1 LSGIHEVL
9 GIAVLAA
16 NLLAAV
22 WGAVA
27 WRRKVPSIAFWPI
40 LRVAQ
45 ATVVAEVV
53 LGGILWATGEKPPDN
68 LHYVYGVAP
77 LVVSLVCEA
86 MRTGAAQKELE
97 DVEDVEDVDALDH
110 REQVLIARRVVIR
123 QMGVMTIGSLLIVTL
138 ALRAASSGG
147 LF

>member
-1 LSGIHEVL
+1 MSGIHEVL

-22 WGAVA
+22 WGGVA
-27 WRRKVPSIAFWPI
+27 WWRKVPSIAFWPI

-45 ATVVAEVV
+45 ATVVAQVL
-53 LGGILWATGEKPPDN
+53 LGGMLWARGDQPPDQ
-68 LHYVYGVAP
+68 LHYIYGLAP
-77 LVVSLVCEA
+77 LVVSLVCEG
-86 MRTGAAQKELE
+86 MRVGAAQKELQ
-97 DVEDVEDVDALDH
+97 DVEDVDALDH
-110 REQVLIARRVVIR
+110 REQVLIARRVVVR

>member
-1 LSGIHEVL
+1 LLSGIHEVL

-16 NLLAAV
+16 NALAAA

-27 WRRKVPSIAFWPI
+27 WSRKVPSIAFWPI

-45 ATVVAEVV
+45 ATVAVEVV
-53 LGGILWATGEKPPDN
+53 LGLILWAQGDTPPDG
-68 LHYVYGVAP
+68 LHYVYGIAP
-77 LVVSLVCEA
+77 LIVSLVCEA
-86 MRTGAAQKELE
+86 MRVGAAQKELK
-97 DVEDVEDVDALDH
+97 DVEEVDDLDH

-123 QMGVMTIGSLLIVTL
+123 QMGVMTVGSLLIVTL

>member
-1 LSGIHEVL
+1 MSGIHEVL

-22 WGAVA
+22 WGGVA
-27 WRRKVPSIAFWPI
+27 WLKKVPSIAFWPI

-45 ATVVAEVV
+45 ATVVVEVV
-53 LGGILWATGEKPPDN
+53 LGLVLWARGDEPPDR
-68 LHYVYGVAP
+68 LHYLYGIAP
-77 LVVSLVCEA
+77 LVVSLVCEG
-86 MRTGAAQKELE
+86 MRVGAAQKELA
-97 DVEDVEDVDALDH
+97 DVEDVDDLDH

-123 QMGVMTIGSLLIVTL
+123 QMGVMTVGSLLIVTL
-138 ALRAASSGG
+138 SLRAASSGG

>member
-1 LSGIHEVL
+1 MSGIHEVL

-22 WGAVA
+22 WGGVA
-27 WRRKVPSIAFWPI
+27 WWRKVPSIAFWPI

-45 ATVVAEVV
+45 ATVIAEVV
-53 LGGILWATGEKPPDN
+53 LGGILWATGKKPPDN

-86 MRTGAAQKELE
+86 MRVGAAQKELQ
-97 DVEDVEDVDALDH
+97 DVEDVDALDR

>member
-86 MRTGAAQKELE
+86 MRVGAAQKEL
-97 DVEDVEDVDALDH
+97 EDVEDVDALDH

>member
-1 LSGIHEVL
+1 LLSGIHEVL

-22 WGAVA
+22 WGGVA
-27 WRRKVPSIAFWPI
+27 WWRKVPSIAFWPI

-45 ATVVAEVV
+45 ATVIAEVV
-53 LGGILWATGEKPPDN
+53 LGGILWATGKKPPDN

-86 MRTGAAQKELE
+86 MRVGAAQKELQ
-97 DVEDVEDVDALDH
+97 DVEDVDGLTR